1 LNQPV
6 FTVSRGKNSRSVSV
20 GLGGLQSCL
29 ESGHAGCAAG
39 LFPALGRGFGGLS
52 VARHYDYGFSTEAQV
67 AEIPQAELHNCR
79 NRSVVAGGKDA
90 GIAIDGLVDGSGSVS
105 DKGL

>member
-1 LNQPV
+1 
-6 FTVSRGKNSRSVSV
+6 
-20 GLGGLQSCL
+20 
-29 ESGHAGCAAG
+29 
-39 LFPALGRGFGGLS
+39 LGRGFGGLS
-52 VARHYDYGFSTEAQV
+52 VARQYDYGFSTEAQV